1 MQNKNLIIVILFFLV
16 ISKGFSQVIQKP
28 QAMVTYIAKKETS
41 FLGEYSCT
49 LIFDATQSIFSW
61 NKDGDSSL
69 KTDASGSL
77 YKPDHS
83 KDGVINILNFK
94 NNSLIS
100 KDFIAYDK
108 NSYLIKEEIPNIDWK
123 ITGET
128 KKLSGYTVTKATTS
142 FRGRDYTVWFTTK
155 IPTKAGPWKL
165 HGLPGLI
172 LEVTDSTN
180 EIYFLV
186 KKIEQ
191 FNQAYSVEKEFTGK
205 NIDLITFYKENINA
219 PFEAVARQNAR
230 NNRGGSVQITG
241 VNFNF
246 LEKNYEY
253 LAEDIKKKFENKN

>member
-1 MQNKNLIIVILFFLV
+1 MKKILLILFTFNLSFLSGHSQTIENPMAKV
-16 ISKGFSQVIQKP
+16 IYV
-28 QAMVTYIAKKETS
+28 AKKETS
-41 FLGEYSCT
+41 HLGLYECT
-49 LIFDATQSIFSW
+49 LIFDNQQSIFVW
-61 NKDGDSSL
+61 NKDGDSAL
-69 KTDASGSL
+69 RTNASGSL

-100 KDFIAYDK
+100 KDFISYDK

-128 KKLSGYTVTKATTS
+128 KQLSGYTVTKATTS

-172 LEVTDSTN
+172 LEVVDSTN
-180 EIYFLV
+180 EIYFSV

-191 FNQAYSVEKEFTGK
+191 FNQSFSVEKEFTGK
-205 NIDLITFYKENINA
+205 NIDLITFYKKNINA
-219 PFEAVARQNAR
+219 PFEAVAKQNAR
-230 NNRGGSVQITG
+230 SKRGGSVQITG

-246 LEKNYEY
+246 LEKSFEY
-253 LAEDIKKKFENKN
+253 LAEEREKEVNNKN